1 MRKLISF
8 MVAVLALS
16 LALGG
21 CIGQDWFSSRPT
33 PAQLLERAREVG
45 RGVAP
50 LAELRGLALQV
61 GGTGIEIKGPGNLCP
76 FDTDGDDKLSDE
88 EMLEIIAAW
97 IRGELTDEEVLTA
110 VALWIKD
117 ASLGCYGYELFVD
130 EPEDARDVAISYV
143 NSHYETEIYPPWP
156 DSWFE
161 ECVNPEFLCFWYRYT
176 LPDWKVDVLQAGWFI
191 WDVTIRGPLF
201 EWDGRV
207 YYDGNVEEFGWADA
221 RPPSVVEFDRL
232 AARDLAIEYISKH
245 EPSSGIPQ
253 DADWREEDVTPPE
266 VVGSALYRYTAA
278 GFGGWRI
285 WVSYPIVPLPD
296 YRVEVANFVTGFY
309 WQGSVHPTG
318 VVRTIPYLIIHGI
331 VIVKAR
337 GSRSESWG
345 IRVTG
350 GPPEYLEKEV
360 GLKSF
365 TEMKPELEELEG
377 ELISVRVYKV
387 CRSFTEGCCASV
399 FELCAPYILS
409 WW

>member
-21 CIGQDWFSSRPT
+21 CIGQDWFSSRPA

-88 EMLEIIAAW
+88 EMLSIIAAW
-97 IRGELTDEEVLTA
+97 IKGELTDEEVLTA
-110 VALWIKD
+110 LRLWIEETP
-117 ASLGCYGYELFVD
+117 LGCYDYGFFG
-130 EPEDARDVAISYV
+130 PEDARDIAVTYV
-143 NSHYETEIYPPWP
+143 NTLYETGIHTWP
-156 DSWFE
+156 GCWLE
-161 ECVNPEFLCFWYRYT
+161 ECV
-176 LPDWKVDVLQAGWFI
+176 DVLCRAYKYTHGDQDWTVTVVPVRFYYL
-191 WDVTIRGPLF
+191 VTIRGPLVL
-201 EWDGRV
+201 WDGKV
-207 YYDGNVEEFGWADA
+207 YAGKVEELGWADA

-232 AARDLAIEYISKH
+232 AARDLAIEYISEH

-253 DADWREEDVTPPE
+253 DADWREEEVTPPG

-285 WVSYPIVPLPD
+285 WVSYPIVPLPE

-309 WQGSVHPTG
+309 WQGAVRPTG
-318 VVRTIPYLIIHGI
+318 VVEPIPTFIIEGI
-331 VIVKAR
+331 VTVKAR

-345 IRVTG
+345 IRVTYTWY
-350 GPPEYLEKEV
+350 PEYHGKEV
-360 GLKSF
+360 GLKSY
-365 TEMKPELEELEG
+365 TEMKPKLEKLEG
-377 ELISVRVYKV
+377 KKIRAWVYKI
-387 CRSFTEGCCASV
+387 CRSFTEGCCASA
-399 FELCAPYILS
+399 FELCAPYIS
-409 WW
+409 AIEE